1 VTQIDQMMSI
11 TTSGTSV
18 SIVYDG
24 FRNRV
29 AKTVN
34 GVTTQYLVES
44 DLNPTGY
51 PQVFDEL
58 NTGGAVT
65 RTYTYGLQRIDEDQV
80 TSNVWTPSFYGYDG
94 GGNVRQLTNSTG
106 TVTDSYEYDAYGN
119 SFTVSG
125 STPNEMMYRGEQ
137 FDSDLGLYYLRA
149 RYCNPVT
156 GRFMSR
162 DPLDGEQFDPRTL
175 HKYLYANGDPMNAID
190 PTGKAVKPGLT
201 FEYGLLIGTIA
212 ARTVVQVAAVGCA
225 VDAVWELTSL
235 MLEQAN
241 KHLPGGYKL
250 PTPPPAPPPLRITC
264 VVAAGATGIGL
275 LLALLFG
282 IGPG

>member
-1 VTQIDQMMSI
+1 VTQIGQMMSI

-58 NTGGAVT
+58 NSSAVVT
-65 RTYTYGLQRIDEDQV
+65 RTYTYGLQRISENLNPAF
-80 TSNVWTPSFYGYDG
+80 TGNSTWTPSFYGYDG
-94 GGNVRQLTNSTG
+94 GGNVRQLTNASG
-106 TVTDSYEYDAYGN
+106 SVTDSYEYDAYGN

-125 STPNEMMYRGEQ
+125 STPNEVMYRGEQ

-149 RYCNPVT
+149 RYYNPVT
-156 GRFMSR
+156 GRFTSR
-162 DPLDGEQFDPRTL
+162 DPIDGDTFQLVTL
-175 HKYLYANGDPMNAID
+175 HKHLYVGGDPINWLD
-190 PTGKAVKPGLT
+190 PSGKAAILEYRFTIADIGIRVALDPANHT
-201 FEYGLLIGTIA
+201 FEIIGKLYECIHLQLNTWIVGQKGSDWVYRIPLI
-212 ARTVVQVAAVGCA
+212 
-225 VDAVWELTSL
+225 
-235 MLEQAN
+235 
-241 KHLPGGYKL
+241 
-250 PTPPPAPPPLRITC
+250 PLC
-264 VVAAGATGIGL
+264 VAAG
-275 LLALLFG
+275 
-282 IGPG
+282 P